1 MFWGINLSSFGLCG
15 KGFYPPRGLPG
26 VSCLSSQEV
35 TTVFFFFFLFRDLK
49 LCASLVSDTFDWGGR
64 QVKGSALG
72 RRLAFDV
79 SYMSRDAFFL
89 K

>member
-1 MFWGINLSSFGLCG
+1 MARAFTHRTVS
-15 KGFYPPRGLPG
+15 PA

-35 TTVFFFFFLFRDLK
+35 TTGFCFFFFLFRDCK
-49 LCASLVSDTFDWGGR
+49 LCASLVSDTFDLEKKR

-79 SYMSRDAFFL
+79 SYMSRDPFFL